1 VRSRECVCLKDV
13 EDAMY
18 DSANCLTSLRDFGV
32 TVYAPVPDRL
42 FPALFSYT
50 VAIPCTGIRDEPCK
64 YKTVR

>member
-1 VRSRECVCLKDV
+1 
-13 EDAMY
+13 MY
-18 DSANCLTSLRDFGV
+18 DSANRLTSLRDFGV